1 MKIQSSKEIITDMAN
16 YVTKSGFI
24 VETAEAFSS
33 NWVAIHRVSTE
44 EDVFFLE
51 YDDAEQFLLEAEA
64 KAQGA
69 GVDFETGL
77 LAQAKSYIDCI

>member
-1 MKIQSSKEIITDMAN
+1 MTAPTLNEIVTEMAR
-16 YVTKSGFI
+16 YVQDSGFV

-51 YDDAEQFLLEAEA
+51 FGDAEQFLLEAEA
-64 KAQGA
+64 KAQEA